1 MSSAFIIG
9 TRLTPGSPCTPMPSS
24 ISLSPSSKR
33 AASSLRR
40 GSISGTGS
48 LGVSSGKTS
57 YST

>member
-24 ISLSPSSKR
+24 ILLSPSSKR

-40 GSISGTGS
+40 GSISGTGL
-48 LGVSSGKTS
+48 LGVSSG
-57 YST
+57 

>member
-1 MSSAFIIG
+1 MSSAFIIV

-33 AASSLRR
+33 GGDSSLRR

-48 LGVSSGKTS
+48 LG
-57 YST
+57 